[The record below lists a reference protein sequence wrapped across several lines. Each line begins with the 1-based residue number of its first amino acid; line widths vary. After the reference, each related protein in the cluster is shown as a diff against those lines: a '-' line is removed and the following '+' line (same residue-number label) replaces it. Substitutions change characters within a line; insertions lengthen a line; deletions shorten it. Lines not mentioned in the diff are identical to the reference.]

1 MPEIALPASPLSDG
15 VIALRPWRADDV
27 PALVEAAQD
36 PEIPRWTVVPAP
48 YGEADARGFIAAQ
61 SERRASGDAAP
72 FAVVSAP
79 DDRLL
84 GSVEITLQ
92 DWRNAR
98 GEIGYWIAGSARR
111 RGAAL
116 RSVQLISRWAF
127 DALGL
132 ARIELLVEPPN
143 TASQRVAERAGYTR
157 EGVLR
162 SYREMKGKRVDFVL
176 FSLLP
181 DDEAARG

>member
-1 MPEIALPASPLSDG
+1 MPGITLPAPPLSDG
-15 VIALRPWRADDV
+15 VVALRQWRADDV

-36 PEIPRWTVVPAP
+36 PEIPRWTVVPTP

-61 SERRASGDAAP
+61 SERRAGGDAAP
-72 FAVVSAP
+72 FAIVAAD

-84 GSVEITLQ
+84 GSIEVTLQ

-98 GEIGYWIAGSARR
+98 GEVGYWIAGYARR
-111 RGAAL
+111 QGVAL
-116 RSVQLISRWAF
+116 RSVRLISRWAF
-127 DALGL
+127 ASLGL
-132 ARIELLVEPPN
+132 QRLELLVEPPN
-143 TASQRVAERAGYTR
+143 TASQGVAERAGYTR

-181 DDEAARG
+181 GDDAARA

>member
-1 MPEIALPASPLSDG
+1 MPEIALPAPLSDG

-36 PEIPRWTVVPAP
+36 PEIPRWTVVPSP
-48 YGEADARGFIAAQ
+48 YSEADARGFIAAQ

-72 FAVVSAP
+72 FAIVSA
-79 DDRLL
+79 DEDELF

-98 GEIGYWIAGSARR
+98 GEVGYWIAGPARR
-111 RGAAL
+111 RGIAVRA
-116 RSVQLISRWAF
+116 VNLISQWAF
-127 DALGL
+127 SSLGL

-143 TASQRVAERAGYTR
+143 TGSQGVAERAGYTR

-181 DDEAARG
+181 GDDAVRD